1 LVQAGNTASLS
12 YTPDLGYLGADSFT
26 FKAVD
31 SFGEN
36 SNTATVTINVL
47 TPTSSSVPSATG
59 AGSVEFSTDNG
70 GIESLV
76 AISEDDLPV
85 LGKPL
90 GMTFDY
96 GLFSYDVSGIIPGS
110 TAVIT
115 ITYPSAIPANSQYW
129 KIFGDN
135 WVNAMSLVGSNDGDN
150 IITLTITDGGFGD
163 EDGVADGQIL
173 DPSGVALLSVI
184 VANDQTI
191 EVPEDTA
198 DVEIT
203 LTGTSPQNDPLTFTI
218 LSQQNANL
226 GTFIQDPLDS
236 SKVTYLPFA
245 NKNGQDVLVFSA
257 TDGTVTSNDGT
268 ITINVTPVNDSP
280 IAPSLIE
287 VSVLE
292 NQPKTFI
299 ITASDVDTF
308 DETNPDHL
316 GFQLTSIPSS
326 KGLITS
332 ITNIDATSAEFV
344 YTPNTGAT
352 GLDTFEY
359 YVTDRSGVSSNVGTV
374 NITIEPVIV
383 PPTPITLQEK
393 KQDAVTS
400 LDALDPSNTRTEKL
414 IDNAIRHITKSAS
427 NELWNADENSIN
439 QKQGKKVF
447 NEEAEAVV
455 NLMRILMK
463 TSSDD
468 DHWDDDNDDDE
479 YSHKPFQKIPLEQS
493 PAILSAIQD
502 IVDTLVGIDQKLA
515 DDASAQATS
524 HAATLTGNDK
534 KKADKHLEQIEKS
547 MQDAQEK
554 LDDGKL
560 HQAILKYKKAWEN
573 AQSILKL

>member
-1 LVQAGNTASLS
+1 LF
-12 YTPDLGYLGADSFT
+12 SFVISGI
-26 FKAVD
+26 AP
-31 SFGEN
+31 G
-36 SNTATVTINVL
+36 
-47 TPTSSSVPSATG
+47 SSSVVT
-59 AGSVEFSTDNG
+59 
-70 GIESLV
+70 L
-76 AISEDDLPV
+76 
-85 LGKPL
+85 
-90 GMTFDY
+90 
-96 GLFSYDVSGIIPGS
+96 
-110 TAVIT
+110 
-115 ITYPSAIPANSQYW
+115 TYPSPVPTGTQYW
-129 KIFGDN
+129 K
-135 WVNAMSLVGSNDGDN
+135 VNSTTWTNATSLVGDNDGDN
-150 IITLTITDGGFGD
+150 TLTLTITDGGFGD
-163 EDGVADGQIL
+163 ADGIVNGQII
-173 DPSGVALLSVI
+173 DPSGAGISTSPVASS
-184 VANDQTI
+184 QTI
-191 EVPEDTA
+191 TQPEDTN
-198 DVEIT
+198 EILIT
-203 LTGTSPQNDPLTFTI
+203 LTASDPQNDPLTFAI
-218 LSQQNANL
+218 LSQQNTNL
-226 GTFIQDPLDS
+226 GTFIQDSLDS
-236 SKVTYLPFA
+236 SKITYLPLA
-245 NKNGQDVLVFSA
+245 DKNGQDIITFRA
-257 TDGTVTSNDGT
+257 NDGTSDSNDAT
-268 ITINVTPVNDSP
+268 ITINVIPVNDSP
-280 IAPSLIE
+280 ITPSLIE

-383 PPTPITLQEK
+383 PPTPLTLQEK
-393 KQDAVTS
+393 KQDAVTM
-400 LDALDPSNTRTEKL
+400 LDTLDPSNTRTEKL

-439 QKQGKKVF
+439 QKQGKKIF

-463 TSSDD
+463 SSSDD

-534 KKADKHLEQIEKS
+534 KKADKYLEQIEKS
-547 MQDAQEK
+547 MQEAQEK